1 MGLSDVPSALI
12 KAGKES
18 FDFTSN
24 QSKQLLKN
32 AMKCG
37 KKRRKSSK
45 RRTHH
50 KRRKS
55 SKHRT
60 HHKRRKQSKVMRKKR
75 KVKKTRS
82 KKR

>member
-37 KKRRKSSK
+37 KKRGKRSKRKK
-45 RRTHH
+45 RRTH
-50 KRRKS
+50 R
-55 SKHRT
+55 
-60 HHKRRKQSKVMRKKR
+60 KRRKQSKVMRKKR